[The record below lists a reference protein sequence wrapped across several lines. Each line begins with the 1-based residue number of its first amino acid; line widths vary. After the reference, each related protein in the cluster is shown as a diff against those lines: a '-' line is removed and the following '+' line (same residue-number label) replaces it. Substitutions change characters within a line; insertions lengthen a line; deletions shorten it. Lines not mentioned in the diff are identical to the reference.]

1 MAEQDKGKTVGKRGG
16 RRPGAGRPKK
26 AVTLVKFSLCL
37 YPDQLKRFKA
47 LGGKKWL
54 IEQMAK
60 AGGDIEKAEADK
72 R

>member
-1 MAEQDKGKTVGKRGG
+1 MADQDTGKTVRNHGG

-60 AGGDIEKAEADK
+60 AEGNTNQAEIRQK
-72 R
+72 